1 MTYLLAFDQGTS
13 SSRSIVFD
21 ERARIV
27 ALAQRELPQIYPKP
41 GWVEHDPLEIWRTQL
56 ETAQEALQS
65 AKLKAD
71 AIAAIGITNQR
82 ETTVLWNRETGHPVH
97 HAIVWQDR
105 RAEPAC
111 AKLRAAGHGDAIRA
125 KTGLVI
131 DAYFSATKLKWL
143 LDNVP
148 DARAQ
153 AERGELAFG
162 TVDSWLI
169 WQMTKGAAHVTDVT
183 NASRTMLFNVHDND
197 WDADLLALLD
207 IPPSLMPKVL
217 PSSAHF
223 GEIDAGLLGHPIR
236 IGGVAGDQQA
246 ALFGQ
251 ACFAPGIAKNTYG
264 TGCFMLTHTGNQFHT
279 SANGLI
285 TTSAAQTSGKPEF
298 AIEGGVFVG
307 GAVVQWLR
315 DGLGAISSSSQV
327 EQLAQS
333 VPDAGGVMMVP
344 AFTGLGAPYWKPD
357 ARGTITGLTRGST
370 IAHIARAA
378 LESIAFQSAALLSA
392 MGRDAQA
399 AGAVRARPRSP
410 TSAPAPQGGEQ
421 LSSERPGDSC
431 SAVAELRVDGGACV
445 NDLLMQ
451 FQADL
456 LGIPVVRPAITETTA
471 LGAAWLAGLS
481 AGVYQGTDELTALW
495 RAERR
500 FEPAFASD
508 RAAELMQRW
517 EHAVRQ
523 ASMP

>member
-1 MTYLLAFDQGTS
+1 MTYLLALDQGTS

-21 ERARIV
+21 ERANIV
-27 ALAQRELPQIYPKP
+27 ALAQAELPQIYPKP
-41 GWVEHDPLEIWRTQL
+41 GWVEHDPQAIWRTQL
-56 ETAQEALQS
+56 DTAREAL
-65 AKLKAD
+65 AKAGLKAD
-71 AIAAIGITNQR
+71 AVSAIGITNQR
-82 ETTVLWNRETGHPVH
+82 ETTLLWNRASGRPLQ

-111 AKLRAAGHGDAIRA
+111 AELRAAGHAAAIRA

-148 DARAQ
+148 GARQQ

-162 TVDSWLI
+162 TVDTWLI
-169 WQMTKGAAHVTDVT
+169 WQMTRGAVHATDVT
-183 NASRTMLFNVHDND
+183 NAARTMLFNVHDND
-197 WDADLLALLD
+197 WDDELLGLLD
-207 IPPSLMPKVL
+207 IPRSLMPNVL
-217 PSSAHF
+217 PSSSAAF
-223 GEIDAGLLGHPIR
+223 GAIDASLLGASIR

-264 TGCFMLTHTGNQFHT
+264 TGCFMLTHTGGKFHE

-285 TTSAAQTSGKPEF
+285 TTSAAQRSTHRPEF
-298 AIEGGVFVG
+298 ALEGGVFVG

-315 DGLGAISSSSQV
+315 DGLGAISSSSEV
-327 EQLAQS
+327 EQLAAS
-333 VPDAGGVMMVP
+333 VPDAGGVMLVP
-344 AFTGLGAPYWKPD
+344 AFTGLGAPYWKPQ

-370 IAHIARAA
+370 VAQIARAA
-378 LESIAFQSAALLSA
+378 LESIAFQSAALLEA
-392 MGRDAQA
+392 MARDAQA
-399 AGAVRARPRSP
+399 AGA
-410 TSAPAPQGGEQ
+410 APP
-421 LSSERPGDSC
+421 
-431 SAVAELRVDGGACV
+431 AELRVDGGACV

-456 LGIPVVRPAITETTA
+456 LGIPVVRPAVTETTA

-481 AGVYQGTDELTALW
+481 AGVFRGTDELAALW

-500 FEPAFASD
+500 FEPTLPRE
-508 RAAELMQRW
+508 RAQESMARW

-523 ASMP
+523 ASLE